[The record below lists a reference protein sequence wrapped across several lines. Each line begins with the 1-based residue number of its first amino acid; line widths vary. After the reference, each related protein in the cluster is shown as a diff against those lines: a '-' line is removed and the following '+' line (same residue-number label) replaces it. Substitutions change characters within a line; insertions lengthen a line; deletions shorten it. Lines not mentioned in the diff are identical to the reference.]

1 MESILDFSKD
11 LDISV
16 LDQVVD
22 TFYKGS
28 GIQQKQAQDVLT
40 KFQEY
45 PDAWQRADQILQFS
59 QNPHTKFIGLSILDR
74 LITRKWKLLP
84 QEQRVGIRN
93 FVVGMIISIC
103 QDDSLFH
110 TQKNLINKSD
120 LTLVQILKQE
130 WPQNWPDF
138 IPELIG
144 SSTSSINVC
153 ENNMVI
159 LKLLS
164 EEVFDF
170 SAEQMTQAKS
180 LHLKTSMSKEF
191 EQIFKFCYE
200 VLEQGSSPSLVVS
213 ALESL
218 LRYLHWIPYRY
229 IYESNVLEL
238 LSTKFL
244 MSPDTRAI
252 TLKCLT
258 EVSSLQIPADNNA
271 IKAQT
276 VLFFQN
282 TLQQIAS
289 GVVPISA
296 DLRATYSTASGTDQ
310 SFLQDLAMFLTTYL
324 THHRQLLE
332 DASVEDP
339 NLRSLLL
346 NAHQYLIQLSKIEE
360 RELFKT
366 TLDYWNNLVASLFQ
380 EVQRLPISELNP
392 LMQLS
397 MGSQAINSNSGALNP
412 EFLKRFPLKKHIY
425 DDICSQ
431 LRWVIIENMVRP
443 EEVLVVEND
452 EGEIVREFVKESDT
466 IQLYK
471 SEREVLVYLTHL
483 DVIDTEEIM
492 ISKLARQI
500 DGSEWS
506 WHNINTLCWAI
517 GSISGTMNEET
528 EKRFV
533 VTVIKDLLALTEKKR
548 GKDNKA
554 VVASNIMYVVGQYP
568 RFLKAH
574 WNFLRTVVLK
584 LFEFMHETHEGV
596 QDMACDTF
604 IKIVQKCKYHFV
616 IQQPRETEPFIQ
628 SIIKDIQETTADLQ
642 PQQVHTFYKACG
654 LIVSE
659 ERNEP
664 ERVRLLGDL
673 MQLPNMAWDA
683 IVQQSSANPDLL
695 LDPETVKIIANIIKT
710 NVAVCTSMGPDFYSQ
725 LGYIYYNMLQLYRAV
740 SSMISVQVA
749 KDGLIATK
757 TPKVRGLRTI
767 KKEILKLV
775 EIYIAKSKN
784 LDEVV
789 KVLVE
794 PLLNAVLEDYM
805 NNVPDAR
812 DAEVLNCMTTVV
824 HKVGHMIPQGVILI
838 LQSVFECTL
847 SMINNDFTEYP
858 EHRVEFYR
866 LLRAIN
872 EKSFGALLELPPV
885 AFKLF
890 VDSICWAFKHNDR
903 DVEVNGLQIALD
915 LLKNIEQLNN
925 TPFAVAF
932 YSNFY
937 FVFVGETFYVL
948 TDSDHKSGFSKQSL
962 LLMRLIAL
970 VQENK
975 ITVPI
980 YQEGSA
986 PQGTSNQVYLNE
998 YLASMLAS
1006 AFPHLAGDQIVNFL
1020 AALTSQYRDPV
1031 KFNGTLRDFLV
1042 QIKEFGGDPT
1052 DYLFA
1057 EDKEKALSEQQKLD
1071 KERAA
1076 KVGGLLKPSELDDE

>member
-1 MESILDFSKD
+1 MEGILDFSND
-11 LDISV
+11 LDIAL
-16 LDQVVD
+16 LDQVVS
-22 TFYKGS
+22 TFYQGS
-28 GIQQKQAQDVLT
+28 GVQQKQAQEILT
-40 KFQEY
+40 KFQDI
-45 PDAWQRADQILQFS
+45 PDAWQKADQILQFS
-59 QNPHTKFIGLSILDR
+59 TNPQSKFIALSILDK

-84 QEQRVGIRN
+84 NDHRIGIRN
-93 FVVGMIISIC
+93 FVVGMIISMC
-103 QDDSLFH
+103 QEDEVFK

-130 WPQNWPDF
+130 WPQNWPEF

-144 SSTSSINVC
+144 SSSSSVNVC
-153 ENNMVI
+153 ENNMIV

-170 SAEQMTQAKS
+170 SAEQMTQAKA
-180 LHLKTSMSKEF
+180 LHLKNSMSKEF
-191 EQIFKFCYE
+191 EQIFKLCFQ
-200 VLEQGSSPSLVVS
+200 VLEQGSSSSLIV
-213 ALESL
+213 ATLESL

-229 IYESNVLEL
+229 IYETNILEL
-238 LSTKFL
+238 LSTKF
-244 MSPDTRAI
+244 MTSPDTRAI

-258 EVSSLQIPADNNA
+258 EVSNLKIPQDNDL
-271 IKAQT
+271 IKRQT

-282 TLQQIAS
+282 TLQQIATS
-289 GVVPISA
+289 VMPVTA
-296 DLRATYSTASGTDQ
+296 DLKATYANANGNDQ

-324 THHRQLLE
+324 ARNRALLE
-332 DASVEDP
+332 SDES
-339 NLRSLLL
+339 LRELLL

-366 TLDYWNNLVASLFQ
+366 TLDYWHNLVADLFY
-380 EVQRLPISELNP
+380 EVQRLPATEMSP
-392 LMQLS
+392 LIQLS
-397 MGSQAINSNSGALNP
+397 VGSQAISTGSGALNP
-412 EFLKRFPLKKHIY
+412 EYMKRFPLKKHIY
-425 DDICSQ
+425 EEICSQ
-431 LRWVIIENMVRP
+431 LRLVIIENMVRP

-483 DVIDTEEIM
+483 NVIDTEEIM

-506 WHNINTLCWAI
+506 WHNINTLSWAI
-517 GSISGTMNEET
+517 GSISGTMSEDT

-533 VTVIKDLLALTEKKR
+533 VTVIKDLLDLTVKKR

-554 VVASNIMYVVGQYP
+554 VVASDIMYVVGQYP

-574 WNFLRTVVLK
+574 WNFLRTVILK

-616 IQQPRETEPFIQ
+616 IQQPRESEPFIQ
-628 SIIKDIQETTADLQ
+628 TIFRDIQKTTADLQ

-654 LIVSE
+654 IIISE
-659 ERNEP
+659 ERSVA
-664 ERVRLLGDL
+664 ERNRLLSDL
-673 MQLPNMAWDA
+673 MQLPNMAWDT
-683 IVQQSSANPDLL
+683 IVEQSTANPTLL
-695 LDPETVKIIANIIKT
+695 LDSETVKIIANIIKT
-710 NVAVCTSMGPDFYSQ
+710 NVAVCTSMGADFYPQ
-725 LGYIYYNMLQLYRAV
+725 LGHIYYNMLQLYRAV
-740 SSMISVQVA
+740 SSMISAQVA
-749 KDGLIATK
+749 AEGLIATK

-775 EIYIAKSKN
+775 ETYISKARN
-784 LDEVV
+784 LDDVV

-824 HKVGHMIPQGVILI
+824 EKVGHMIPQGVILI

-847 SMINNDFTEYP
+847 DMINKDFTEYP
-858 EHRVEFYR
+858 EHRVEFYK
-866 LLRAIN
+866 LLKVIN
-872 EKSFGALLELPPV
+872 EKSFAAFLELPPA

-890 VDSICWAFKHNDR
+890 VDAICWAFKHNNR

-915 LLKNIEQLNN
+915 LVKNIERMGNV
-925 TPFAVAF
+925 PFANEF
-932 YSNFY
+932 HKNY
-937 FVFVGETFYVL
+937 FFIFVSETFFVL
-948 TDSDHKSGFSKQSL
+948 TDSDHKSGFSKQAL
-962 LLMRLIAL
+962 LLMKLISL
-970 VQENK
+970 VYDNK
-975 ITVPI
+975 ISVPL
-980 YQEGSA
+980 YQEA
-986 PQGTSNQVYLNE
+986 EVPQGTSNQVYLSQ
-998 YLASMLAS
+998 YLANMLS
-1006 AFPHLAGDQIVNFL
+1006 NAFPHLTSEQIASFL
-1020 AALTSQYRDPV
+1020 SALTKQYKDLV
-1031 KFNGTLRDFLV
+1031 VFKGTLRDFLV
-1042 QIKEFGGDPT
+1042 QIKEVGGDPT

-1057 EDKEKALSEQQKLD
+1057 EDKENALMEQNRL
-1071 KERAA
+1071 EREKAA
-1076 KVGGLLKPSELDDE
+1076 KIGGLLKPSELDD

>member
-1 MESILDFSKD
+1 MEGILDFSND
-11 LDISV
+11 LDIAL
-16 LDQVVD
+16 LDQVVS
-22 TFYKGS
+22 TFYQGS
-28 GIQQKQAQDVLT
+28 GVQQKQAQEILT
-40 KFQEY
+40 KFQDN
-45 PDAWQRADQILQFS
+45 PDAWQKADQILQFS
-59 QNPHTKFIGLSILDR
+59 TNPQSKFIALSILDK

-84 QEQRVGIRN
+84 NDHRIGIRN
-93 FVVGMIISIC
+93 FVVGMIISMC
-103 QDDSLFH
+103 QDDEVFK

-130 WPQNWPDF
+130 WPQNWPEF

-144 SSTSSINVC
+144 SSSSSVNVC
-153 ENNMVI
+153 ENNMIV

-170 SAEQMTQAKS
+170 SAEQMTQAKA
-180 LHLKTSMSKEF
+180 LHLKNSMSKEF
-191 EQIFKFCYE
+191 EQIFKLCFQ
-200 VLEQGSSPSLVVS
+200 VLEQGSSSSLIV
-213 ALESL
+213 ATLESL

-229 IYESNVLEL
+229 IYETNILEL
-238 LSTKFL
+238 LSTKF
-244 MSPDTRAI
+244 MTSPDTRAI

-258 EVSSLQIPADNNA
+258 EVSNLKIPQDNDL
-271 IKAQT
+271 IKRQT

-282 TLQQIAS
+282 TLQQIATS
-289 GVVPISA
+289 VMPVTA
-296 DLRATYSTASGTDQ
+296 DLKATYANANGNDQ

-324 THHRQLLE
+324 ARNRALLE
-332 DASVEDP
+332 SDES
-339 NLRSLLL
+339 LRELLL

-366 TLDYWNNLVASLFQ
+366 TLDYWHNLVADLFY
-380 EVQRLPISELNP
+380 EVQRLPATEMSP
-392 LMQLS
+392 LIQLS
-397 MGSQAINSNSGALNP
+397 VGSQAISTGSGALNP
-412 EFLKRFPLKKHIY
+412 EYMKRFPLKKHIY
-425 DDICSQ
+425 EEICSQ
-431 LRWVIIENMVRP
+431 LRLVIIENMVRP

-483 DVIDTEEIM
+483 NVIDTEEIM

-506 WHNINTLCWAI
+506 WHNINTLSWAI
-517 GSISGTMNEET
+517 GSISGTMSEDT

-533 VTVIKDLLALTEKKR
+533 VTVIKDLLDLTVKKR

-554 VVASNIMYVVGQYP
+554 VVASDIMYVVGQYP

-574 WNFLRTVVLK
+574 WNFLRTVILK

-616 IQQPRETEPFIQ
+616 IQQPRESEPFIQ
-628 SIIKDIQETTADLQ
+628 TIISDIQKTTADLQ

-654 LIVSE
+654 IIISE
-659 ERNEP
+659 ERSVA
-664 ERVRLLGDL
+664 ERNRLLSDL
-673 MQLPNMAWDA
+673 MQLPNMAWDT
-683 IVQQSSANPDLL
+683 IVEQSTANPTLL
-695 LDPETVKIIANIIKT
+695 LDSETVKIIANIIKT
-710 NVAVCTSMGPDFYSQ
+710 NVAVCTSMGADFYPQ
-725 LGYIYYNMLQLYRAV
+725 LGHIYYNMLQLYRAV
-740 SSMISVQVA
+740 SSMISAQVA
-749 KDGLIATK
+749 AEGLIATK

-775 EIYIAKSKN
+775 ETYISKARN
-784 LDEVV
+784 LDDVV

-824 HKVGHMIPQGVILI
+824 EKVGHMIPQGVILI

-847 SMINNDFTEYP
+847 DMINKDFTEYP
-858 EHRVEFYR
+858 EHRVEFYK
-866 LLRAIN
+866 LLKVIN
-872 EKSFGALLELPPV
+872 EKSFAAFLELPPA

-890 VDSICWAFKHNDR
+890 VDAICWAFKHNNR

-915 LLKNIEQLNN
+915 LVKNIERMGNV
-925 TPFAVAF
+925 PFANEF
-932 YSNFY
+932 HKNY
-937 FVFVGETFYVL
+937 FFIFVSETFFVL
-948 TDSDHKSGFSKQSL
+948 TDSDHKSGFSKQAL
-962 LLMRLIAL
+962 LLMKLISL
-970 VQENK
+970 VYDNK
-975 ITVPI
+975 ISVPL
-980 YQEGSA
+980 YQEA
-986 PQGTSNQVYLNE
+986 EVPQGTSNQVYLSQ
-998 YLASMLAS
+998 YLANMLS
-1006 AFPHLAGDQIVNFL
+1006 NAFPHLTSEQIASFL
-1020 AALTSQYRDPV
+1020 SALTKQYKDLV
-1031 KFNGTLRDFLV
+1031 VFKGTLRDFLV
-1042 QIKEFGGDPT
+1042 QIKEVGGDPT

-1057 EDKEKALSEQQKLD
+1057 EDKENALMEQNRL
-1071 KERAA
+1071 EREKAA
-1076 KVGGLLKPSELDDE
+1076 KIGGLLKPSELDD

>member
-1 MESILDFSKD
+1 MEGILDFSND
-11 LDISV
+11 LDIAL
-16 LDQVVD
+16 LDQVVS
-22 TFYKGS
+22 TFYQGS
-28 GIQQKQAQDVLT
+28 GVQQKQAQEILT
-40 KFQEY
+40 KFQDN
-45 PDAWQRADQILQFS
+45 PDAWQKADQILQFS
-59 QNPHTKFIGLSILDR
+59 TNPQSKFIALSILDK

-84 QEQRVGIRN
+84 NDHRIGIRN
-93 FVVGMIISIC
+93 FVVGMIISMC
-103 QDDSLFH
+103 QDDEVFK

-130 WPQNWPDF
+130 WPQNWPEF

-144 SSTSSINVC
+144 SSSSSVNVC
-153 ENNMVI
+153 ENNMIV

-170 SAEQMTQAKS
+170 SAEQMTQAKA
-180 LHLKTSMSKEF
+180 LHLKNSMSKEF
-191 EQIFKFCYE
+191 EQIFKLCFQ
-200 VLEQGSSPSLVVS
+200 VLEQGSSSSLIV
-213 ALESL
+213 ATLESL

-229 IYESNVLEL
+229 IYETNILEL
-238 LSTKFL
+238 LSTKF
-244 MSPDTRAI
+244 MTSPDTRAI

-258 EVSSLQIPADNNA
+258 EVSNLKIPQDNDL
-271 IKAQT
+271 IKRQT

-282 TLQQIAS
+282 TLQQIATS
-289 GVVPISA
+289 VMPVTA
-296 DLRATYSTASGTDQ
+296 DLKATYANANGNDQ

-324 THHRQLLE
+324 ARNRALLE
-332 DASVEDP
+332 SDES
-339 NLRSLLL
+339 LRELLL

-366 TLDYWNNLVASLFQ
+366 TLDYWHNLVADLFY
-380 EVQRLPISELNP
+380 EVQRLPATEMSP
-392 LMQLS
+392 LIQLS
-397 MGSQAINSNSGALNP
+397 VGSQAISTGSGALNP
-412 EFLKRFPLKKHIY
+412 EYMKRFPLKKHIY
-425 DDICSQ
+425 EEICSQ
-431 LRWVIIENMVRP
+431 LRLVIIENMVRP

-483 DVIDTEEIM
+483 NVIDTEEIM

-506 WHNINTLCWAI
+506 WHNINTLSWAI
-517 GSISGTMNEET
+517 GSISGTMSEDT

-533 VTVIKDLLALTEKKR
+533 VTVIKDLLDLTVKKR

-554 VVASNIMYVVGQYP
+554 VVASDIMYVVGQYP

-574 WNFLRTVVLK
+574 WNFLRTVILK

-616 IQQPRETEPFIQ
+616 IQQPRESEPFIQ
-628 SIIKDIQETTADLQ
+628 TIIRDIQKTIADLQ

-654 LIVSE
+654 IIISE
-659 ERNEP
+659 ERSVA
-664 ERVRLLGDL
+664 ERNRLLSDL
-673 MQLPNMAWDA
+673 MQLPNMAWDT
-683 IVQQSSANPDLL
+683 IVEQSTANPTLL
-695 LDPETVKIIANIIKT
+695 LDSETVKIIANIIKT
-710 NVAVCTSMGPDFYSQ
+710 NVAVCTSMGADFYPQ
-725 LGYIYYNMLQLYRAV
+725 LGHIYYNMLQLYRAV
-740 SSMISVQVA
+740 SSMISAQVA
-749 KDGLIATK
+749 AEGLIATK

-775 EIYIAKSKN
+775 ETYISKARN
-784 LDEVV
+784 LDDVV

-824 HKVGHMIPQGVILI
+824 EKVGHMIPQGVILI

-847 SMINNDFTEYP
+847 DMINKDFTEYP
-858 EHRVEFYR
+858 EHRVEFYK
-866 LLRAIN
+866 LLKVIN
-872 EKSFGALLELPPV
+872 EKSFAAFLELPPA

-890 VDSICWAFKHNDR
+890 VDAICWAFKHNNR

-915 LLKNIEQLNN
+915 LVKNIERMGNV
-925 TPFAVAF
+925 PFANEF
-932 YSNFY
+932 HKNY
-937 FVFVGETFYVL
+937 FFIFVSETFFVL
-948 TDSDHKSGFSKQSL
+948 TDSDHKSGFSKQAL
-962 LLMRLIAL
+962 LLMKLISL
-970 VQENK
+970 VYDNK
-975 ITVPI
+975 ISVPL
-980 YQEGSA
+980 YQEA
-986 PQGTSNQVYLNE
+986 EVPQGTSNQVYLSQ
-998 YLASMLAS
+998 YLANMLS
-1006 AFPHLAGDQIVNFL
+1006 NAFPHLTSEQIASFL
-1020 AALTSQYRDPV
+1020 SALTKQYKDLV
-1031 KFNGTLRDFLV
+1031 VFKGTLRDFLV
-1042 QIKEFGGDPT
+1042 QIKEVGGDPT

-1057 EDKEKALSEQQKLD
+1057 EDKENALMEQNRL
-1071 KERAA
+1071 EREKAA
-1076 KVGGLLKPSELDDE
+1076 KIGGLLKPSELDD

>member
-1 MESILDFSKD
+1 MEGILDFSND
-11 LDISV
+11 LDIAL
-16 LDQVVD
+16 LDQVVS
-22 TFYKGS
+22 TFYQGS
-28 GIQQKQAQDVLT
+28 GVQQKQAQEILT
-40 KFQEY
+40 KFQDN
-45 PDAWQRADQILQFS
+45 PDAWQKADQILQFS
-59 QNPHTKFIGLSILDR
+59 TNPQSKFIALSILDK

-84 QEQRVGIRN
+84 NDHRIGIRN
-93 FVVGMIISIC
+93 FVVGMIISMC
-103 QDDSLFH
+103 QDDEVFK

-130 WPQNWPDF
+130 WPQNWPEF

-144 SSTSSINVC
+144 SSSSSVNVC
-153 ENNMVI
+153 ENNMIV

-170 SAEQMTQAKS
+170 SAEQMTQAKA
-180 LHLKTSMSKEF
+180 LHLKNSMSKEF
-191 EQIFKFCYE
+191 EQIFKLCFQ
-200 VLEQGSSPSLVVS
+200 VLEQGSSSSLIV
-213 ALESL
+213 ATLESL

-229 IYESNVLEL
+229 IYETNILEL
-238 LSTKFL
+238 LSTKF
-244 MSPDTRAI
+244 MTSPDTRAI

-258 EVSSLQIPADNNA
+258 EVSNLKIPQDNDL
-271 IKAQT
+271 IKRQT

-282 TLQQIAS
+282 TLQQIATS
-289 GVVPISA
+289 VMPVTA
-296 DLRATYSTASGTDQ
+296 DLKATYANANGNDQ

-324 THHRQLLE
+324 ARNRALLE
-332 DASVEDP
+332 SDES
-339 NLRSLLL
+339 LRELLL

-366 TLDYWNNLVASLFQ
+366 TLDYWHNLVADLFY
-380 EVQRLPISELNP
+380 E
-392 LMQLS
+392 
-397 MGSQAINSNSGALNP
+397 
-412 EFLKRFPLKKHIY
+412 PLKKHIY
-425 DDICSQ
+425 EEICSQ
-431 LRWVIIENMVRP
+431 LRLVIIENMVRP

-483 DVIDTEEIM
+483 NVIDTEEIM

-506 WHNINTLCWAI
+506 WHNINTLSWAI
-517 GSISGTMNEET
+517 GSISGTMSEDT

-533 VTVIKDLLALTEKKR
+533 VTVIKDLLDLTVKKR

-554 VVASNIMYVVGQYP
+554 VVASDIMYVVGQYP

-574 WNFLRTVVLK
+574 WNFLRTVILK

-616 IQQPRETEPFIQ
+616 IQQPRESEPFIQ
-628 SIIKDIQETTADLQ
+628 TIIRDIQKTTADLQ

-654 LIVSE
+654 IIISE
-659 ERNEP
+659 ERSVA
-664 ERVRLLGDL
+664 ERNRLLSDL
-673 MQLPNMAWDA
+673 MQLPNMAWDT
-683 IVQQSSANPDLL
+683 IVEQSTANPTLL
-695 LDPETVKIIANIIKT
+695 LDSETVKIIANIIKT
-710 NVAVCTSMGPDFYSQ
+710 NVAVCTSMGADFYPQ
-725 LGYIYYNMLQLYRAV
+725 LGHIYYNMLQLYRAV
-740 SSMISVQVA
+740 SSMISAQVA
-749 KDGLIATK
+749 AEGLIATK

-775 EIYIAKSKN
+775 ETYISKARN
-784 LDEVV
+784 LDDVV

-824 HKVGHMIPQGVILI
+824 EKVGHMIPQGVILI

-847 SMINNDFTEYP
+847 DMINKDFTEYP
-858 EHRVEFYR
+858 EHRVEFYK
-866 LLRAIN
+866 LLKVIN
-872 EKSFGALLELPPV
+872 EKSFAAFLELPPA

-890 VDSICWAFKHNDR
+890 VDAICWAFKHNNR

-915 LLKNIEQLNN
+915 LVKNIERMGNV
-925 TPFAVAF
+925 PFANEF
-932 YSNFY
+932 HKNY
-937 FVFVGETFYVL
+937 FFIFVSETFFVL
-948 TDSDHKSGFSKQSL
+948 TDSDHKSGFSKQAL
-962 LLMRLIAL
+962 LLMKLISL
-970 VQENK
+970 VYDNK
-975 ITVPI
+975 
-980 YQEGSA
+980 
-986 PQGTSNQVYLNE
+986 TSNQVYLSQ
-998 YLASMLAS
+998 YLANMLS
-1006 AFPHLAGDQIVNFL
+1006 NAFPHLTSEQIASFL
-1020 AALTSQYRDPV
+1020 SALTKQYKDLV
-1031 KFNGTLRDFLV
+1031 VFKGTLRDFLV
-1042 QIKEFGGDPT
+1042 QIKEVGGDPT

-1057 EDKEKALSEQQKLD
+1057 EDKENALMEQNRL
-1071 KERAA
+1071 EREKAA
-1076 KVGGLLKPSELDDE
+1076 KIGGLLKPSELDD

>member
-1 MESILDFSKD
+1 MEGILDFSND
-11 LDISV
+11 LDIAL
-16 LDQVVD
+16 LDQVVS
-22 TFYKGS
+22 TFYQGS
-28 GIQQKQAQDVLT
+28 GVQQKQTQEILT
-40 KFQEY
+40 KFQDN
-45 PDAWQRADQILQFS
+45 PDAWQKADQILQFS
-59 QNPHTKFIGLSILDR
+59 TNPQSKFIALSILDK

-84 QEQRVGIRN
+84 NDHRIGIRN
-93 FVVGMIISIC
+93 FVVGMIISMC
-103 QDDSLFH
+103 QDDEVFK

-130 WPQNWPDF
+130 WPQNWPEF

-144 SSTSSINVC
+144 SSSSSVNVC
-153 ENNMVI
+153 ENNMIV

-170 SAEQMTQAKS
+170 SAEQMTQAKA
-180 LHLKTSMSKEF
+180 LHLKNSMSKEF
-191 EQIFKFCYE
+191 EQIFKLCFQ
-200 VLEQGSSPSLVVS
+200 VLEQGSSSSLIV
-213 ALESL
+213 ATLESL

-229 IYESNVLEL
+229 IYETNILEL
-238 LSTKFL
+238 LSTKF
-244 MSPDTRAI
+244 MTSPDTRAI

-258 EVSSLQIPADNNA
+258 EVSNLKIPQDNDL
-271 IKAQT
+271 IKRQT

-282 TLQQIAS
+282 TLQQIATS
-289 GVVPISA
+289 VMPVTA
-296 DLRATYSTASGTDQ
+296 DLKATYANANGNDQ

-324 THHRQLLE
+324 ARNRALLE
-332 DASVEDP
+332 SDES
-339 NLRSLLL
+339 LRELLL

-366 TLDYWNNLVASLFQ
+366 TLDYWHNLVADLFY
-380 EVQRLPISELNP
+380 EVQRLPATEMSP
-392 LMQLS
+392 LIQLS
-397 MGSQAINSNSGALNP
+397 VGSQAISTGSGALNP
-412 EFLKRFPLKKHIY
+412 EYMKRFPLKKHIY
-425 DDICSQ
+425 EEICSQ
-431 LRWVIIENMVRP
+431 LRLVIIENMVRP

-483 DVIDTEEIM
+483 NVIDTEEIM

-506 WHNINTLCWAI
+506 WHNINTLSWAI
-517 GSISGTMNEET
+517 GSISGTMSEDT

-533 VTVIKDLLALTEKKR
+533 VTVIKDLLDLTVKKR

-554 VVASNIMYVVGQYP
+554 VVASDIMYVVGQYP

-574 WNFLRTVVLK
+574 WNFLRTVILK

-616 IQQPRETEPFIQ
+616 IQQPRESEPFIQ
-628 SIIKDIQETTADLQ
+628 TIIRDIQKTTADLQ

-654 LIVSE
+654 IIISE
-659 ERNEP
+659 ERSVA
-664 ERVRLLGDL
+664 ERNRLLSDL
-673 MQLPNMAWDA
+673 MQLPNMAWDT
-683 IVQQSSANPDLL
+683 IVEQSTANPTLL
-695 LDPETVKIIANIIKT
+695 LDSETVKIIANIIKT
-710 NVAVCTSMGPDFYSQ
+710 NVAVCTSMGADFYPQ
-725 LGYIYYNMLQLYRAV
+725 LGHIYYNMLQLYRAV
-740 SSMISVQVA
+740 SSMISAQVA
-749 KDGLIATK
+749 AEGLIATK

-775 EIYIAKSKN
+775 ETYISKARN
-784 LDEVV
+784 LDDVV

-824 HKVGHMIPQGVILI
+824 EKVGHMIPQGVILI

-847 SMINNDFTEYP
+847 DMINKDFTEYP
-858 EHRVEFYR
+858 EHRVEFYK
-866 LLRAIN
+866 LLKVIN
-872 EKSFGALLELPPV
+872 EKSFAAFLELPPA

-890 VDSICWAFKHNDR
+890 VDAICWAFKHNNR

-915 LLKNIEQLNN
+915 LVKNIERMGNV
-925 TPFAVAF
+925 PFANEF
-932 YSNFY
+932 HKNY
-937 FVFVGETFYVL
+937 FFIFVSETFFVL
-948 TDSDHKSGFSKQSL
+948 TDSDHKSGFSKQAL
-962 LLMRLIAL
+962 LLMKLISL
-970 VQENK
+970 VYDNK
-975 ITVPI
+975 ISVPL
-980 YQEGSA
+980 YQEA
-986 PQGTSNQVYLNE
+986 EVPQGTSNQVYLSQ
-998 YLASMLAS
+998 YLANMLS
-1006 AFPHLAGDQIVNFL
+1006 NAFPHLTSEQIASFL
-1020 AALTSQYRDPV
+1020 SALTKQYKDLV
-1031 KFNGTLRDFLV
+1031 VFKGTLRDFLV
-1042 QIKEFGGDPT
+1042 QIKEVGGDPT

-1057 EDKEKALSEQQKLD
+1057 EDKENALMEQNRL
-1071 KERAA
+1071 EREKAA
-1076 KVGGLLKPSELDDE
+1076 KIGGLLKPSELDD

>member
-1 MESILDFSKD
+1 MEGILDFSND
-11 LDISV
+11 LDIAL
-16 LDQVVD
+16 LDQVVS
-22 TFYKGS
+22 TFYQGS
-28 GIQQKQAQDVLT
+28 GVQQKQAQEILT
-40 KFQEY
+40 KFQDN
-45 PDAWQRADQILQFS
+45 PDAWQKADQILQFS
-59 QNPHTKFIGLSILDR
+59 TNPQSKFIALSILDK

-84 QEQRVGIRN
+84 NDHRIGIRN
-93 FVVGMIISIC
+93 FVVGMIISMC
-103 QDDSLFH
+103 QDDEVFK

-130 WPQNWPDF
+130 WPQNWPEF

-144 SSTSSINVC
+144 SSSSSVNVC
-153 ENNMVI
+153 ENNMIV

-170 SAEQMTQAKS
+170 SAEQMTQAKA
-180 LHLKTSMSKEF
+180 LHLKNSMSKEF
-191 EQIFKFCYE
+191 EQIFKLCFQ
-200 VLEQGSSPSLVVS
+200 VLEQGSSSSLIV
-213 ALESL
+213 ATLESL

-229 IYESNVLEL
+229 IYETNILEL
-238 LSTKFL
+238 LSTKF
-244 MSPDTRAI
+244 MTSPDTRAI

-258 EVSSLQIPADNNA
+258 EVSNLKIPQDNDL
-271 IKAQT
+271 IKRQT

-282 TLQQIAS
+282 TLQQIATS
-289 GVVPISA
+289 VMPVTA
-296 DLRATYSTASGTDQ
+296 DLKATYANANGNDQ

-324 THHRQLLE
+324 ARNRALLE
-332 DASVEDP
+332 SDES
-339 NLRSLLL
+339 LRELLL

-366 TLDYWNNLVASLFQ
+366 TLDYWHNLVADLFY
-380 EVQRLPISELNP
+380 EVQRLPATEMSP
-392 LMQLS
+392 LIQLS
-397 MGSQAINSNSGALNP
+397 VGSQAISTGSGALNP
-412 EFLKRFPLKKHIY
+412 EYMKRFPLKKHIY
-425 DDICSQ
+425 EEICSQ
-431 LRWVIIENMVRP
+431 LRLVIIENMVRP

-483 DVIDTEEIM
+483 NVIDTEEIM

-506 WHNINTLCWAI
+506 WHNINTLSWAI
-517 GSISGTMNEET
+517 GSISGTMSEDT

-533 VTVIKDLLALTEKKR
+533 VTVIKDLLDLTVKKR

-554 VVASNIMYVVGQYP
+554 VVASDIMYVVGQYP

-574 WNFLRTVVLK
+574 WNFLRTVILK

-616 IQQPRETEPFIQ
+616 IQQPRESEPFIQ
-628 SIIKDIQETTADLQ
+628 TIIRDIQKTTADLQ

-654 LIVSE
+654 IIISE
-659 ERNEP
+659 ERSVA
-664 ERVRLLGDL
+664 ERNRLLSDL
-673 MQLPNMAWDA
+673 MQLPNMAWDT
-683 IVQQSSANPDLL
+683 IVEQSTANPTLL
-695 LDPETVKIIANIIKT
+695 LDSETVKIIANIIKT
-710 NVAVCTSMGPDFYSQ
+710 NVAVCTSMGADFYPQ
-725 LGYIYYNMLQLYRAV
+725 LGHIYYNMLQLYRAV
-740 SSMISVQVA
+740 SSMISAQVA
-749 KDGLIATK
+749 AEGLIATK

-775 EIYIAKSKN
+775 ETYISKARN
-784 LDEVV
+784 LDDVV

-824 HKVGHMIPQGVILI
+824 EKVGHMIPQGVILI

-847 SMINNDFTEYP
+847 EMINKDFTEYP
-858 EHRVEFYR
+858 EHRVEFYK
-866 LLRAIN
+866 LLKVIN
-872 EKSFGALLELPPV
+872 EKSFAAFLELPPA

-890 VDSICWAFKHNDR
+890 VDAICWAFKHNNR

-915 LLKNIEQLNN
+915 LVKNIERMGNV
-925 TPFAVAF
+925 PFANEF
-932 YSNFY
+932 HKNY
-937 FVFVGETFYVL
+937 FFIFVSETFFVL
-948 TDSDHKSGFSKQSL
+948 TDSDHKSGFSKQAL
-962 LLMRLIAL
+962 LLMKLISL
-970 VQENK
+970 VYDNK
-975 ITVPI
+975 ISVPL
-980 YQEGSA
+980 YQEA
-986 PQGTSNQVYLNE
+986 EVPQGTSNQVYLSQ
-998 YLASMLAS
+998 YLANMLS
-1006 AFPHLAGDQIVNFL
+1006 NAFPHLTSEQIASFL
-1020 AALTSQYRDPV
+1020 SALTKQYKDLV
-1031 KFNGTLRDFLV
+1031 VFKGTLRDFLV
-1042 QIKEFGGDPT
+1042 QIKEVGGDPT

-1057 EDKEKALSEQQKLD
+1057 EDKENALMEQNRL
-1071 KERAA
+1071 EREKAA
-1076 KVGGLLKPSELDDE
+1076 KIGGLLKPSELDD

>member
-1 MESILDFSKD
+1 MEGILDFSND
-11 LDISV
+11 LDIAL
-16 LDQVVD
+16 LDQVVS
-22 TFYKGS
+22 TFYQGS
-28 GIQQKQAQDVLT
+28 GVQQKQAQEILT
-40 KFQEY
+40 KFQDN
-45 PDAWQRADQILQFS
+45 PDAWQKADQILQFS
-59 QNPHTKFIGLSILDR
+59 TNPQSKFIALSILDK

-84 QEQRVGIRN
+84 NDHRIGIRN
-93 FVVGMIISIC
+93 FVVGMIISMC
-103 QDDSLFH
+103 QDDEVFK

-130 WPQNWPDF
+130 WPQNWPEF

-144 SSTSSINVC
+144 SSSSSVNVC
-153 ENNMVI
+153 ENNMIV

-170 SAEQMTQAKS
+170 SAEQMTQAKA
-180 LHLKTSMSKEF
+180 LHLKNSMSKEF
-191 EQIFKFCYE
+191 EQIFKLCFQ
-200 VLEQGSSPSLVVS
+200 VLEQGSSSSLIV
-213 ALESL
+213 ATLESL

-229 IYESNVLEL
+229 IYETNILEL
-238 LSTKFL
+238 LSTKF
-244 MSPDTRAI
+244 MTSPDTRAI

-258 EVSSLQIPADNNA
+258 EVSNLKIPQDNDL
-271 IKAQT
+271 IKRQT

-282 TLQQIAS
+282 TLQQIATS
-289 GVVPISA
+289 VMPVTA
-296 DLRATYSTASGTDQ
+296 DLKATYANANGNDQ

-324 THHRQLLE
+324 ARNRALLE
-332 DASVEDP
+332 SDES
-339 NLRSLLL
+339 LRELLL

-366 TLDYWNNLVASLFQ
+366 TLDYWHNLVADLFY
-380 EVQRLPISELNP
+380 EVQRLPATEMSP
-392 LMQLS
+392 LIQLS
-397 MGSQAINSNSGALNP
+397 VGSQAISTGSGALNP
-412 EFLKRFPLKKHIY
+412 EYLKRFPLKKHIY
-425 DDICSQ
+425 EEICSQ
-431 LRWVIIENMVRP
+431 LRLVIIENMVRP

-483 DVIDTEEIM
+483 NVIDTEEIM

-506 WHNINTLCWAI
+506 WHNINTLSWAI
-517 GSISGTMNEET
+517 GSISGTMSEDT

-533 VTVIKDLLALTEKKR
+533 VTVIKDLLDLTVKKR

-554 VVASNIMYVVGQYP
+554 VVASDIMYVVGQYP

-574 WNFLRTVVLK
+574 WNFLRTVILK

-616 IQQPRETEPFIQ
+616 IQQPRESEPFIQ
-628 SIIKDIQETTADLQ
+628 TIIRDIQKTTADLQ

-654 LIVSE
+654 IIISE
-659 ERNEP
+659 ERSVA
-664 ERVRLLGDL
+664 ERNRLLSDL
-673 MQLPNMAWDA
+673 MQLPNTAWDT
-683 IVQQSSANPDLL
+683 IVEQSTANPTLL
-695 LDPETVKIIANIIKT
+695 LDSETVKIIANIIKT
-710 NVAVCTSMGPDFYSQ
+710 NVAVCTSMGADFYPQ
-725 LGYIYYNMLQLYRAV
+725 LGHIYYNMLQLYRAV
-740 SSMISVQVA
+740 SSMISAQVA
-749 KDGLIATK
+749 AEGLIATK

-775 EIYIAKSKN
+775 ETYISKARN
-784 LDEVV
+784 LDDVV

-824 HKVGHMIPQGVILI
+824 EKVGHMIPQGVILI

-847 SMINNDFTEYP
+847 DMINKDFTEYP
-858 EHRVEFYR
+858 EHRVEFYK
-866 LLRAIN
+866 LLKVIN
-872 EKSFGALLELPPV
+872 EKSFAAFLELPPA

-890 VDSICWAFKHNDR
+890 VDAICWAFKHNNR

-915 LLKNIEQLNN
+915 LVKNIERMGNV
-925 TPFAVAF
+925 PFANEF
-932 YSNFY
+932 HKNY
-937 FVFVGETFYVL
+937 FFIFVSETFFVL
-948 TDSDHKSGFSKQSL
+948 TDSDHKSGFSKQAL
-962 LLMRLIAL
+962 LLMKLISL
-970 VQENK
+970 VYDNK
-975 ITVPI
+975 ISVPL
-980 YQEGSA
+980 YQEA
-986 PQGTSNQVYLNE
+986 EVPQGTSNQVYLSQ
-998 YLASMLAS
+998 YLANMLS
-1006 AFPHLAGDQIVNFL
+1006 NAFPHLTSEQIASFL
-1020 AALTSQYRDPV
+1020 SALTKQYKDLV
-1031 KFNGTLRDFLV
+1031 VFKGTLRDFLV
-1042 QIKEFGGDPT
+1042 QIKEVGGDPT

-1057 EDKEKALSEQQKLD
+1057 EDKENALMEQNRL
-1071 KERAA
+1071 EREKAA
-1076 KVGGLLKPSELDDE
+1076 KIGGLLKPSELDD

>member
-1 MESILDFSKD
+1 GAMEGILDFSND
-11 LDISV
+11 LDIAL
-16 LDQVVD
+16 LDQVVS
-22 TFYKGS
+22 TFYQGS
-28 GIQQKQAQDVLT
+28 GVQQKQAQEILT
-40 KFQEY
+40 KFQDN
-45 PDAWQRADQILQFS
+45 PDAWQKADQILQFS
-59 QNPHTKFIGLSILDR
+59 TNPQSKFIALSILDK

-84 QEQRVGIRN
+84 NDHRIGIRN
-93 FVVGMIISIC
+93 FVVGMIISMC
-103 QDDSLFH
+103 QDDEVFK

-130 WPQNWPDF
+130 WPQNWPEF

-144 SSTSSINVC
+144 SSSSSVNVC
-153 ENNMVI
+153 ENNMIV

-170 SAEQMTQAKS
+170 SAEQMTQAKA
-180 LHLKTSMSKEF
+180 LHLKNSMSKEF
-191 EQIFKFCYE
+191 EQIFKLCFQ
-200 VLEQGSSPSLVVS
+200 VLEQGASSSLIV
-213 ALESL
+213 ATLESL

-229 IYESNVLEL
+229 IYETNILEL
-238 LSTKFL
+238 LSTKF
-244 MSPDTRAI
+244 MTSPDTRAI

-258 EVSSLQIPADNNA
+258 EVSNLKIPQDNDL
-271 IKAQT
+271 IKRQT

-282 TLQQIAS
+282 TLQQIATS
-289 GVVPISA
+289 VMPVTA
-296 DLRATYSTASGTDQ
+296 DLKATYANANGNDQ

-324 THHRQLLE
+324 ARNRALLE
-332 DASVEDP
+332 SDES
-339 NLRSLLL
+339 LRELLL

-366 TLDYWNNLVASLFQ
+366 TLDYWHNLVADLFY
-380 EVQRLPISELNP
+380 E
-392 LMQLS
+392 
-397 MGSQAINSNSGALNP
+397 
-412 EFLKRFPLKKHIY
+412 PLKKHIY
-425 DDICSQ
+425 EEICSQ
-431 LRWVIIENMVRP
+431 LRLVIIENMVRP

-483 DVIDTEEIM
+483 NVIDTEEIM

-506 WHNINTLCWAI
+506 WHNINTLSWAI
-517 GSISGTMNEET
+517 GSISGTMSEDT

-533 VTVIKDLLALTEKKR
+533 VTVIKDLLDLCVKKR

-554 VVASNIMYVVGQYP
+554 VVASDIMYVVGQYP

-574 WNFLRTVVLK
+574 WNFLRTVILK

-616 IQQPRETEPFIQ
+616 IQQPRESEPFIQ
-628 SIIKDIQETTADLQ
+628 TIIRDIQKTTADLQ

-654 LIVSE
+654 IIISE
-659 ERNEP
+659 ERSVA
-664 ERVRLLGDL
+664 ERNRLLSDL
-673 MQLPNMAWDA
+673 MQLPNMAWDT
-683 IVQQSSANPDLL
+683 IVEQSTANPTLL
-695 LDPETVKIIANIIKT
+695 LDSETVKIIANIIKT
-710 NVAVCTSMGPDFYSQ
+710 NVAVCTSMGADFYPQ
-725 LGYIYYNMLQLYRAV
+725 LGHIYYNMLQLYRAV
-740 SSMISVQVA
+740 SSMISAQVA
-749 KDGLIATK
+749 AEGLIATK

-775 EIYIAKSKN
+775 ETYISKARN
-784 LDEVV
+784 LDDVV

-824 HKVGHMIPQGVILI
+824 EKVGHMIPQGVILI

-847 SMINNDFTEYP
+847 DMINKDFTEYP
-858 EHRVEFYR
+858 EHRVEFYK
-866 LLRAIN
+866 LLKVIN
-872 EKSFGALLELPPV
+872 EKSFAAFLELPPA

-890 VDSICWAFKHNDR
+890 VDAICWAFKHNNR

-915 LLKNIEQLNN
+915 LVKNIERMGNV
-925 TPFAVAF
+925 PFANEF
-932 YSNFY
+932 HKNY
-937 FVFVGETFYVL
+937 FFIFVSETFFVL
-948 TDSDHKSGFSKQSL
+948 TDSDHKSGFSKQAL
-962 LLMRLIAL
+962 LLMKLISL
-970 VQENK
+970 VYDNK
-975 ITVPI
+975 ISVPL
-980 YQEGSA
+980 YQEA
-986 PQGTSNQVYLNE
+986 EVPQGTSNQVYLSQ
-998 YLASMLAS
+998 YLANMLS
-1006 AFPHLAGDQIVNFL
+1006 NAFPHLTSEQIASFL
-1020 AALTSQYRDPV
+1020 SALTKQCKDLV
-1031 KFNGTLRDFLV
+1031 VFKGTLRDFLV
-1042 QIKEFGGDPT
+1042 QIKEVGGDPT

-1057 EDKEKALSEQQKLD
+1057 EDKENA
-1071 KERAA
+1071 
-1076 KVGGLLKPSELDDE
+1076 

>member
-1 MESILDFSKD
+1 MEGILDFSND
-11 LDISV
+11 LDIAL
-16 LDQVVD
+16 LDQVVS
-22 TFYKGS
+22 TFYQGS
-28 GIQQKQAQDVLT
+28 GVQQKQAQEILT
-40 KFQEY
+40 KFQDN
-45 PDAWQRADQILQFS
+45 PDAWQKADQILQFS
-59 QNPHTKFIGLSILDR
+59 TNPQSKFIALSILDK

-84 QEQRVGIRN
+84 NDHRIGIRN
-93 FVVGMIISIC
+93 FVVGMIISMC
-103 QDDSLFH
+103 QDDEVFK

-130 WPQNWPDF
+130 WPQNWPEF

-144 SSTSSINVC
+144 SSSSSVNVC
-153 ENNMVI
+153 ENNMIV

-170 SAEQMTQAKS
+170 SAEQMTQAKA
-180 LHLKTSMSKEF
+180 LHLKNSMSKEF
-191 EQIFKFCYE
+191 EQIFKLCFQ
-200 VLEQGSSPSLVVS
+200 VLEQGSSSSLIV
-213 ALESL
+213 ATLESL

-229 IYESNVLEL
+229 IYETNILEL
-238 LSTKFL
+238 LSTKF
-244 MSPDTRAI
+244 MTSPDTRAI

-258 EVSSLQIPADNNA
+258 EVSNLKIPQDNDL
-271 IKAQT
+271 IKRQT

-282 TLQQIAS
+282 TLQQIATS
-289 GVVPISA
+289 VMPVTA
-296 DLRATYSTASGTDQ
+296 DLKATYANANGNDQ

-324 THHRQLLE
+324 ARNRALLE
-332 DASVEDP
+332 SDES
-339 NLRSLLL
+339 LRELLL

-366 TLDYWNNLVASLFQ
+366 TLDYWHNLVADLFY
-380 EVQRLPISELNP
+380 EVQRLPATEMSP
-392 LMQLS
+392 LIQLS
-397 MGSQAINSNSGALNP
+397 VGSQAISTGSGALNP
-412 EFLKRFPLKKHIY
+412 EYMKRFPLKKHIY
-425 DDICSQ
+425 EEICSQ
-431 LRWVIIENMVRP
+431 LRLVIIENMVRP

-483 DVIDTEEIM
+483 NVIDTEEIM

-506 WHNINTLCWAI
+506 WHNINTLSWAI
-517 GSISGTMNEET
+517 GSISGTMSEDT

-533 VTVIKDLLALTEKKR
+533 VTVIKDLLDLTVKKR

-554 VVASNIMYVVGQYP
+554 VVASDIMYVVGQYP

-574 WNFLRTVVLK
+574 WNFLRTVILK

-616 IQQPRETEPFIQ
+616 IQQPRESEPFIQ
-628 SIIKDIQETTADLQ
+628 TIIRDIQKTTADLQ

-654 LIVSE
+654 IIISE
-659 ERNEP
+659 ERSVA
-664 ERVRLLGDL
+664 ERNRLLSDL
-673 MQLPNMAWDA
+673 MQLPNMAWDT
-683 IVQQSSANPDLL
+683 IVEQSTANPTLL
-695 LDPETVKIIANIIKT
+695 LDSETVKIIANIIKT
-710 NVAVCTSMGPDFYSQ
+710 NVAVCTSMGADFYPQ
-725 LGYIYYNMLQLYRAV
+725 LGHIYYNMLQLYRAV
-740 SSMISVQVA
+740 SSMISTQVA
-749 KDGLIATK
+749 AEGLIATK

-775 EIYIAKSKN
+775 ETYISKARN
-784 LDEVV
+784 LDDVV

-824 HKVGHMIPQGVILI
+824 EKVGHMIPQGVILI

-847 SMINNDFTEYP
+847 DMINKDFTEYP
-858 EHRVEFYR
+858 EHRVEFYK
-866 LLRAIN
+866 LLKVIN
-872 EKSFGALLELPPV
+872 EKSFAAFLELPPA

-890 VDSICWAFKHNDR
+890 VDAICWAFKHNNR

-915 LLKNIEQLNN
+915 LVKNIERMGNV
-925 TPFAVAF
+925 PFANEF
-932 YSNFY
+932 HKNY
-937 FVFVGETFYVL
+937 FFIFVSETFFVL
-948 TDSDHKSGFSKQSL
+948 TDSDHKSGFSKQAL
-962 LLMRLIAL
+962 LLMKLISL
-970 VQENK
+970 VYDNK
-975 ITVPI
+975 ISVPL
-980 YQEGSA
+980 YQEA
-986 PQGTSNQVYLNE
+986 EVPQGTSNQVYLSQ
-998 YLASMLAS
+998 YLANMLS
-1006 AFPHLAGDQIVNFL
+1006 NAFPHLTSEQIASFL
-1020 AALTSQYRDPV
+1020 SALTKQYKDLV
-1031 KFNGTLRDFLV
+1031 VFKGTLRDFLV
-1042 QIKEFGGDPT
+1042 QIKEVGGDPT

-1057 EDKEKALSEQQKLD
+1057 EDKENALMEQNRL
-1071 KERAA
+1071 EREKAA
-1076 KVGGLLKPSELDDE
+1076 KIGGLLKPSELDD

>member
-1 MESILDFSKD
+1 MEGILDFSND
-11 LDISV
+11 LDIAL
-16 LDQVVD
+16 LDQVVS
-22 TFYKGS
+22 TFYQGS
-28 GIQQKQAQDVLT
+28 GVQQKQAQEILT
-40 KFQEY
+40 KFQDN
-45 PDAWQRADQILQFS
+45 PDAWQKADQILQFS
-59 QNPHTKFIGLSILDR
+59 TNPQSKFIALSILDK

-84 QEQRVGIRN
+84 NDHRIGIRN
-93 FVVGMIISIC
+93 FVVGMIISMC
-103 QDDSLFH
+103 QDDEVFK

-130 WPQNWPDF
+130 WPQNWPEF

-144 SSTSSINVC
+144 SSSSSVNVC
-153 ENNMVI
+153 ENNMIV

-170 SAEQMTQAKS
+170 SAEQMTQAKA
-180 LHLKTSMSKEF
+180 LHLKNSMSKEF
-191 EQIFKFCYE
+191 EQIFKLCFQ
-200 VLEQGSSPSLVVS
+200 VLEQGSSSSLIV
-213 ALESL
+213 ATLESL

-229 IYESNVLEL
+229 IYETNILEL
-238 LSTKFL
+238 LSTKF
-244 MSPDTRAI
+244 MTSPDTRAI

-258 EVSSLQIPADNNA
+258 EVSNLKIPQDNDL
-271 IKAQT
+271 IKRQT

-282 TLQQIAS
+282 TLQQIATS
-289 GVVPISA
+289 VMPVTA
-296 DLRATYSTASGTDQ
+296 DLKATYANANGNDQ

-324 THHRQLLE
+324 ARNRALLE
-332 DASVEDP
+332 SDES
-339 NLRSLLL
+339 LRELLL

-366 TLDYWNNLVASLFQ
+366 TLDYWHNLVADLFY
-380 EVQRLPISELNP
+380 EVQRLPATEMSP
-392 LMQLS
+392 LIQLS
-397 MGSQAINSNSGALNP
+397 VGSQAISTGSGALNP
-412 EFLKRFPLKKHIY
+412 EYMKRFPLKKHIY
-425 DDICSQ
+425 EEICSQ
-431 LRWVIIENMVRP
+431 LRLVIIENMVRP

-483 DVIDTEEIM
+483 NVIDTEEIM

-506 WHNINTLCWAI
+506 WHNINTLSWAI
-517 GSISGTMNEET
+517 GSISGTMSEDT

-533 VTVIKDLLALTEKKR
+533 VTVIKDLLDLTVKKR

-554 VVASNIMYVVGQYP
+554 VVASDIMYVVGQYP

-574 WNFLRTVVLK
+574 WNFLRTVILK

-616 IQQPRETEPFIQ
+616 IQQPRESEPFIQ
-628 SIIKDIQETTADLQ
+628 TIIRDIQKTTADLQ

-654 LIVSE
+654 IIISE
-659 ERNEP
+659 ERSIA
-664 ERVRLLGDL
+664 ERNRLLSDL
-673 MQLPNMAWDA
+673 MQLPNMAWDT
-683 IVQQSSANPDLL
+683 IVEQSTANPTLL
-695 LDPETVKIIANIIKT
+695 LDSETVKIIANIIKT
-710 NVAVCTSMGPDFYSQ
+710 NVAVCTSMGADFYPQ
-725 LGYIYYNMLQLYRAV
+725 LGHIYYNMLQLYRAV
-740 SSMISVQVA
+740 SSMISAQVA
-749 KDGLIATK
+749 AEGLIATK

-775 EIYIAKSKN
+775 ETYISKARN
-784 LDEVV
+784 LDDVV

-824 HKVGHMIPQGVILI
+824 EKVGHMIPQGVILI

-847 SMINNDFTEYP
+847 DMINKDFTEYP
-858 EHRVEFYR
+858 EHRVEFYK
-866 LLRAIN
+866 LLKVIN
-872 EKSFGALLELPPV
+872 EKSFAAFLELPPA

-890 VDSICWAFKHNDR
+890 VDAICWAFKHNNR

-915 LLKNIEQLNN
+915 LVKNIERMGNV
-925 TPFAVAF
+925 PFANEF
-932 YSNFY
+932 HKNY
-937 FVFVGETFYVL
+937 FFIFVSETFFVL
-948 TDSDHKSGFSKQSL
+948 TDSDHKSGFSKQAL
-962 LLMRLIAL
+962 LLMKLISL
-970 VQENK
+970 VYDNK
-975 ITVPI
+975 ISVPL
-980 YQEGSA
+980 YQEA
-986 PQGTSNQVYLNE
+986 EVPQGTSNQVYLSQ
-998 YLASMLAS
+998 YLANMLS
-1006 AFPHLAGDQIVNFL
+1006 NAFPHLTSEQIASFL
-1020 AALTSQYRDPV
+1020 SALTKQYKDLV
-1031 KFNGTLRDFLV
+1031 VFKGTLRDFLV
-1042 QIKEFGGDPT
+1042 QIKEVGGDPT

-1057 EDKEKALSEQQKLD
+1057 EDKENALMEQNRL
-1071 KERAA
+1071 EREKAA
-1076 KVGGLLKPSELDDE
+1076 KIGGLLKPSELDD

>member
-1 MESILDFSKD
+1 MEGILDFSND
-11 LDISV
+11 LDIAL
-16 LDQVVD
+16 LDQVVS
-22 TFYKGS
+22 TFYQGS
-28 GIQQKQAQDVLT
+28 GVQQKQAQEILT
-40 KFQEY
+40 KFQDN
-45 PDAWQRADQILQFS
+45 PDAWQKADQILQFS
-59 QNPHTKFIGLSILDR
+59 TNPQSKFIALSILDK

-84 QEQRVGIRN
+84 NDHRIGIRN
-93 FVVGMIISIC
+93 FVVGMIISMC
-103 QDDSLFH
+103 QDDEVFK

-130 WPQNWPDF
+130 WPQNWPEF

-144 SSTSSINVC
+144 SSSSSVNVC
-153 ENNMVI
+153 ENNMIV

-170 SAEQMTQAKS
+170 SAEQMTQAKA
-180 LHLKTSMSKEF
+180 LHLKNSMSKEF
-191 EQIFKFCYE
+191 EQIFKLCFQ
-200 VLEQGSSPSLVVS
+200 VLEQGSSSSLIV
-213 ALESL
+213 ATLESL

-229 IYESNVLEL
+229 IYETNILEL
-238 LSTKFL
+238 LSTKF
-244 MSPDTRAI
+244 MTSPDTRAI

-258 EVSSLQIPADNNA
+258 EVSNLKIPQDNDL
-271 IKAQT
+271 IKRQT

-282 TLQQIAS
+282 TLQQIATS
-289 GVVPISA
+289 VMPVTA
-296 DLRATYSTASGTDQ
+296 DLKATYANANGNDQ

-324 THHRQLLE
+324 ARNRALLE
-332 DASVEDP
+332 SDES
-339 NLRSLLL
+339 LRELLL

-366 TLDYWNNLVASLFQ
+366 TLDYWHNLVADLFY
-380 EVQRLPISELNP
+380 EVQRLPATEMSP
-392 LMQLS
+392 LIQLS
-397 MGSQAINSNSGALNP
+397 VGSQAISTGSGALNP
-412 EFLKRFPLKKHIY
+412 EYMKRFPLKKHIY
-425 DDICSQ
+425 EEICSQ
-431 LRWVIIENMVRP
+431 LRLVIIENMVRP

-483 DVIDTEEIM
+483 NVIDTEEIM

-506 WHNINTLCWAI
+506 WHNINTLSWAI
-517 GSISGTMNEET
+517 GSISGTMSEDT

-533 VTVIKDLLALTEKKR
+533 VTVIKDLLDLTVKKR

-554 VVASNIMYVVGQYP
+554 VVASDIMYVVGQYP

-574 WNFLRTVVLK
+574 WNFLRTVILK

-616 IQQPRETEPFIQ
+616 IQQPRESEPFIQ
-628 SIIKDIQETTADLQ
+628 TIIRDIQKTTADLQ

-654 LIVSE
+654 IIISE
-659 ERNEP
+659 ERSVA
-664 ERVRLLGDL
+664 ERNRLLSDL
-673 MQLPNMAWDA
+673 MQLPNMAWDT
-683 IVQQSSANPDLL
+683 IVEQSTANPTLL
-695 LDPETVKIIANIIKT
+695 LDSETVKIIANIIKT
-710 NVAVCTSMGPDFYSQ
+710 NVAVCTSMGADFYPQ
-725 LGYIYYNMLQLYRAV
+725 LGHIYYNMLQLYRAV
-740 SSMISVQVA
+740 SSMISAQVA
-749 KDGLIATK
+749 AEGLIATK

-775 EIYIAKSKN
+775 ETYISKARN
-784 LDEVV
+784 LDDVV

-824 HKVGHMIPQGVILI
+824 EKVGHMIPQGVILI

-847 SMINNDFTEYP
+847 DMINKDFTEYP
-858 EHRVEFYR
+858 EHRVEFYK
-866 LLRAIN
+866 LLKVIN
-872 EKSFGALLELPPV
+872 EKSFAAFLELPPA

-890 VDSICWAFKHNDR
+890 VDAICWAFKHNNR

-915 LLKNIEQLNN
+915 LVKNIERMGNV
-925 TPFAVAF
+925 PFANEF
-932 YSNFY
+932 HKNY
-937 FVFVGETFYVL
+937 FFIFVSETFFVL
-948 TDSDHKSGFSKQSL
+948 TDSDHKSGFSKQAL
-962 LLMRLIAL
+962 LLMKLISL
-970 VQENK
+970 VYDNK
-975 ITVPI
+975 ISVPL
-980 YQEGSA
+980 YQEA
-986 PQGTSNQVYLNE
+986 EVPQGTSNQVYLSQ
-998 YLASMLAS
+998 YLANMLS
-1006 AFPHLAGDQIVNFL
+1006 NAFPHLTSEQIASFL
-1020 AALTSQYRDPV
+1020 SALTKQYKDLV
-1031 KFNGTLRDFLV
+1031 VFKGTLRDFLV
-1042 QIKEFGGDPT
+1042 QIKEVGGDPT

-1057 EDKEKALSEQQKLD
+1057 EDKENALMEQNRLEREKAVKI
-1071 KERAA
+1071 
-1076 KVGGLLKPSELDDE
+1076 GGLLKPSELDD

>member
-1 MESILDFSKD
+1 MEGILDFSND
-11 LDISV
+11 LDIAL
-16 LDQVVD
+16 LDQVVS
-22 TFYKGS
+22 TFYQGS
-28 GIQQKQAQDVLT
+28 GVQQKQAQEILT
-40 KFQEY
+40 KFQDN
-45 PDAWQRADQILQFS
+45 PDAWQKADQILQFS
-59 QNPHTKFIGLSILDR
+59 TNPQSKFIALSILDK

-84 QEQRVGIRN
+84 NDHRIGIRN
-93 FVVGMIISIC
+93 FVVGMIISMC
-103 QDDSLFH
+103 QDDEVFK

-130 WPQNWPDF
+130 WPQNWPEF

-144 SSTSSINVC
+144 SSSSSVNVC
-153 ENNMVI
+153 ENNMIV

-170 SAEQMTQAKS
+170 SAEQMTQAKA
-180 LHLKTSMSKEF
+180 LHLKNSMSKEF
-191 EQIFKFCYE
+191 EQIFKLCFQ
-200 VLEQGSSPSLVVS
+200 VLEQGSSSSLIV
-213 ALESL
+213 ATLESL

-229 IYESNVLEL
+229 IYETNILEL
-238 LSTKFL
+238 LSTKF
-244 MSPDTRAI
+244 MTSPDTRAI

-258 EVSSLQIPADNNA
+258 EVSNLKIPRDNDL
-271 IKAQT
+271 IKRQT

-282 TLQQIAS
+282 TLQQIATS
-289 GVVPISA
+289 VMPVTA
-296 DLRATYSTASGTDQ
+296 DLKATYANANGNDQ

-324 THHRQLLE
+324 ARNRALLE
-332 DASVEDP
+332 SDES
-339 NLRSLLL
+339 LRELLL

-366 TLDYWNNLVASLFQ
+366 TLDYWHNLVADLFY
-380 EVQRLPISELNP
+380 EVQRLPATEMSP
-392 LMQLS
+392 LIQLS
-397 MGSQAINSNSGALNP
+397 VGSQAISTGSGALNP
-412 EFLKRFPLKKHIY
+412 EYMKRFPLKKHIY
-425 DDICSQ
+425 EEICSQ
-431 LRWVIIENMVRP
+431 LRLVIIENMVRP

-483 DVIDTEEIM
+483 NVIDTEEIM

-506 WHNINTLCWAI
+506 WHNINTLSWAI
-517 GSISGTMNEET
+517 GSISGTMSEDT

-533 VTVIKDLLALTEKKR
+533 VTVIKDLLDLTVKKR

-554 VVASNIMYVVGQYP
+554 VVASDIMYVVGQYP

-574 WNFLRTVVLK
+574 WNFLRTVILK

-616 IQQPRETEPFIQ
+616 IQQPRESEPFIQ
-628 SIIKDIQETTADLQ
+628 TIIRDIQKTTADLQ

-654 LIVSE
+654 IIISE
-659 ERNEP
+659 ERSVA
-664 ERVRLLGDL
+664 ERNRLLSDL
-673 MQLPNMAWDA
+673 MQLPNMAWDT
-683 IVQQSSANPDLL
+683 IVEQSTANPTLL
-695 LDPETVKIIANIIKT
+695 LDSETVKIIANIIKT
-710 NVAVCTSMGPDFYSQ
+710 NVAVCTSMGADFYPQ
-725 LGYIYYNMLQLYRAV
+725 LGHIYYNMLQLYRAV
-740 SSMISVQVA
+740 SSMISAQVA
-749 KDGLIATK
+749 AEGLIATK

-775 EIYIAKSKN
+775 ETYISKARN
-784 LDEVV
+784 LDDVV

-824 HKVGHMIPQGVILI
+824 EKVGHMIPQGVILI

-847 SMINNDFTEYP
+847 DMINKDFTEYP
-858 EHRVEFYR
+858 EHRVEFYK
-866 LLRAIN
+866 LLKVIN
-872 EKSFGALLELPPV
+872 EKSFAAFLELPPA

-890 VDSICWAFKHNDR
+890 VDAICWAFKHNNR

-915 LLKNIEQLNN
+915 LVKNIERMGNV
-925 TPFAVAF
+925 PFANEF
-932 YSNFY
+932 HKNY
-937 FVFVGETFYVL
+937 FFIFVSETFFVL
-948 TDSDHKSGFSKQSL
+948 TDSDHKSGFSKQAL
-962 LLMRLIAL
+962 LLMKLISL
-970 VQENK
+970 VYDNK
-975 ITVPI
+975 ISVPL
-980 YQEGSA
+980 YQEA
-986 PQGTSNQVYLNE
+986 EVPQGTSNQVYLSQ
-998 YLASMLAS
+998 YLANMLS
-1006 AFPHLAGDQIVNFL
+1006 NAFPHLTSEQIASFL
-1020 AALTSQYRDPV
+1020 SALTKQYKDLV
-1031 KFNGTLRDFLV
+1031 VFKGTLRDFLV
-1042 QIKEFGGDPT
+1042 QIKEVGGDPT

-1057 EDKEKALSEQQKLD
+1057 EDKENALMEQNRL
-1071 KERAA
+1071 EREKAA
-1076 KVGGLLKPSELDDE
+1076 KIGGLLKPSELDD

>member
-1 MESILDFSKD
+1 MEGILDFSND
-11 LDISV
+11 LDIAL
-16 LDQVVD
+16 LDQVVS
-22 TFYKGS
+22 TFYQGS
-28 GIQQKQAQDVLT
+28 GVQQKQAQEILT
-40 KFQEY
+40 KFQDN
-45 PDAWQRADQILQFS
+45 PDAWQKADQILQFS
-59 QNPHTKFIGLSILDR
+59 TNPQSKFIALSILDK

-84 QEQRVGIRN
+84 NDHRIGIRN
-93 FVVGMIISIC
+93 FVVGMIISMC
-103 QDDSLFH
+103 QDDEVFK

-130 WPQNWPDF
+130 WPQNWPEF

-144 SSTSSINVC
+144 SSSSSVNVC
-153 ENNMVI
+153 ENNMIV

-170 SAEQMTQAKS
+170 SAEQMTQAKA
-180 LHLKTSMSKEF
+180 LHLKNSMSKEF
-191 EQIFKFCYE
+191 EQIFKLCFQ
-200 VLEQGSSPSLVVS
+200 VLEQGSSSSLIV
-213 ALESL
+213 ATLESL

-229 IYESNVLEL
+229 IYETNILEL
-238 LSTKFL
+238 LSTKF
-244 MSPDTRAI
+244 MTSPDTRAI

-258 EVSSLQIPADNNA
+258 EVSNLKIPQDNDL
-271 IKAQT
+271 IKRQT

-282 TLQQIAS
+282 TLQQIATS
-289 GVVPISA
+289 VMPVTA
-296 DLRATYSTASGTDQ
+296 DLKATYANANGNDQ

-324 THHRQLLE
+324 ARNRALLE
-332 DASVEDP
+332 SDES
-339 NLRSLLL
+339 LRELLL

-366 TLDYWNNLVASLFQ
+366 TLDYWHNLVADLFY
-380 EVQRLPISELNP
+380 EVQRLPATEMSP
-392 LMQLS
+392 LIQLS
-397 MGSQAINSNSGALNP
+397 VGSQAISTGSGALNP
-412 EFLKRFPLKKHIY
+412 EYLKRFPLKKHIY
-425 DDICSQ
+425 EEICSQ
-431 LRWVIIENMVRP
+431 LRLVIIENMVRP

-483 DVIDTEEIM
+483 NVIDTEEIM

-506 WHNINTLCWAI
+506 WHNINTLSWAI
-517 GSISGTMNEET
+517 GSISGTMSEDT

-533 VTVIKDLLALTEKKR
+533 VTVIKDLLDLTVKKR

-554 VVASNIMYVVGQYP
+554 VVASDIMYVVGQYP

-574 WNFLRTVVLK
+574 WNFLRTVILK

-616 IQQPRETEPFIQ
+616 IQQPRESEPFIQ
-628 SIIKDIQETTADLQ
+628 TIIRDIQKTTADLQ

-654 LIVSE
+654 IIISE
-659 ERNEP
+659 ERSVA
-664 ERVRLLGDL
+664 ERNRLLSDL
-673 MQLPNMAWDA
+673 MQLPNMAWDT
-683 IVQQSSANPDLL
+683 IVEQSTANPTLL
-695 LDPETVKIIANIIKT
+695 LDSETVKIIANIIKT
-710 NVAVCTSMGPDFYSQ
+710 NVAVCTSMGADFYPQ
-725 LGYIYYNMLQLYRAV
+725 LGHIYYNMLQLYRAV
-740 SSMISVQVA
+740 SSMISAQVA
-749 KDGLIATK
+749 AEGLIATK

-775 EIYIAKSKN
+775 ETYISKARN
-784 LDEVV
+784 LDDVV

-824 HKVGHMIPQGVILI
+824 EKVGHMIPQGVILI

-847 SMINNDFTEYP
+847 DMINKDFTEYP
-858 EHRVEFYR
+858 EHRVEFYK
-866 LLRAIN
+866 LLKVIN
-872 EKSFGALLELPPV
+872 EKSFAAFLELPPA

-890 VDSICWAFKHNDR
+890 VDAICWAFKHNNR

-915 LLKNIEQLNN
+915 LVKNIERMGNV
-925 TPFAVAF
+925 PFANEF
-932 YSNFY
+932 HKNY
-937 FVFVGETFYVL
+937 FFIFVSETFFVL
-948 TDSDHKSGFSKQSL
+948 TDSDHKSGFSKQAL
-962 LLMRLIAL
+962 LLMKLISL
-970 VQENK
+970 VYDNK
-975 ITVPI
+975 ISVPL
-980 YQEGSA
+980 YQEA
-986 PQGTSNQVYLNE
+986 EVPQGTSNQVYLSK
-998 YLASMLAS
+998 YLANMLS
-1006 AFPHLAGDQIVNFL
+1006 NAFPHLTSEQIASFL
-1020 AALTSQYRDPV
+1020 SALTKQYKDLV
-1031 KFNGTLRDFLV
+1031 VFKGTLRDFLV
-1042 QIKEFGGDPT
+1042 QIKEVGGDPT

-1057 EDKEKALSEQQKLD
+1057 EDKENALMEQNRL
-1071 KERAA
+1071 EREKAA
-1076 KVGGLLKPSELDDE
+1076 KIGGLLKPSELDD

>member
-1 MESILDFSKD
+1 GMEGILDFSND
-11 LDISV
+11 LDIAL
-16 LDQVVD
+16 LDQVVS
-22 TFYKGS
+22 TFYQGS
-28 GIQQKQAQDVLT
+28 GVQQKQAQEILT
-40 KFQEY
+40 KFQDN
-45 PDAWQRADQILQFS
+45 PDAWQKADQILQFS
-59 QNPHTKFIGLSILDR
+59 TNPQSKFIALSILDK

-84 QEQRVGIRN
+84 NDHRIGIRN
-93 FVVGMIISIC
+93 FVVGMIISMC
-103 QDDSLFH
+103 QDDEVFK

-130 WPQNWPDF
+130 WPQNWPEF

-144 SSTSSINVC
+144 SSSSSVNVC
-153 ENNMVI
+153 ENNMIV

-170 SAEQMTQAKS
+170 SAEQMTQAKA
-180 LHLKTSMSKEF
+180 LHLKNSMSKEF
-191 EQIFKFCYE
+191 EQIFKLCFQ
-200 VLEQGSSPSLVVS
+200 VLEQGSSSSLIV
-213 ALESL
+213 ATLESL

-229 IYESNVLEL
+229 IYETNILEL
-238 LSTKFL
+238 LSTKF
-244 MSPDTRAI
+244 MTSPDTRAI

-258 EVSSLQIPADNNA
+258 EVSNLKIPQDNDL
-271 IKAQT
+271 IKRQT

-282 TLQQIAS
+282 TLQQIATS
-289 GVVPISA
+289 VMPVTA
-296 DLRATYSTASGTDQ
+296 DLKATYANANGNDQ

-324 THHRQLLE
+324 ARNRALLE
-332 DASVEDP
+332 SDES
-339 NLRSLLL
+339 LRELLL

-366 TLDYWNNLVASLFQ
+366 TLDYWHNLVADLFY
-380 EVQRLPISELNP
+380 E
-392 LMQLS
+392 
-397 MGSQAINSNSGALNP
+397 
-412 EFLKRFPLKKHIY
+412 PLKKHIY
-425 DDICSQ
+425 EEICSQ
-431 LRWVIIENMVRP
+431 LRLVIIENMVRP

-483 DVIDTEEIM
+483 NVIDTEEIM

-506 WHNINTLCWAI
+506 WHNINTLSWAI
-517 GSISGTMNEET
+517 GSISGTMSEDT

-533 VTVIKDLLALTEKKR
+533 VTVIKDLLDLTVKKR

-554 VVASNIMYVVGQYP
+554 VVASDIMYVVGQYP

-574 WNFLRTVVLK
+574 WNFLRTVILK

-616 IQQPRETEPFIQ
+616 IQQPRESEPFIQ
-628 SIIKDIQETTADLQ
+628 TIIRDIQKTTADLQ

-654 LIVSE
+654 IIISE
-659 ERNEP
+659 ERSVA
-664 ERVRLLGDL
+664 ERNRLLSDL
-673 MQLPNMAWDA
+673 MQLPNMAWDT
-683 IVQQSSANPDLL
+683 IVEQSTANPTLL
-695 LDPETVKIIANIIKT
+695 LDSETVKIIANIIKT
-710 NVAVCTSMGPDFYSQ
+710 NVAVCTSMGADFYPQ
-725 LGYIYYNMLQLYRAV
+725 LGHIYYNMLQLYRAV
-740 SSMISVQVA
+740 SSMISAQVA
-749 KDGLIATK
+749 AEGLIATK

-775 EIYIAKSKN
+775 ETYISKARN
-784 LDEVV
+784 LDDVV

-824 HKVGHMIPQGVILI
+824 EKVGHMIPQGVILI

-847 SMINNDFTEYP
+847 DMINKDFTEYP
-858 EHRVEFYR
+858 EHRVEFYK
-866 LLRAIN
+866 LLKVIN
-872 EKSFGALLELPPV
+872 EKSFAAFLELPPA

-890 VDSICWAFKHNDR
+890 VDAICWAFKHNNR

-915 LLKNIEQLNN
+915 LVKNIERMGNV
-925 TPFAVAF
+925 PFANEF
-932 YSNFY
+932 HKNY
-937 FVFVGETFYVL
+937 FFIFVSETFFVL
-948 TDSDHKSGFSKQSL
+948 TDSDHKSGFSKQAL
-962 LLMRLIAL
+962 LLMKLISL
-970 VQENK
+970 VYDNK
-975 ITVPI
+975 ISVPL
-980 YQEGSA
+980 YQEA
-986 PQGTSNQVYLNE
+986 EVPQGTSNQVYLSQ
-998 YLASMLAS
+998 YLANMLS
-1006 AFPHLAGDQIVNFL
+1006 NAFPHLTSEQIASFL
-1020 AALTSQYRDPV
+1020 SALTKQYKDLV
-1031 KFNGTLRDFLV
+1031 VFKGTLRDFLV
-1042 QIKEFGGDPT
+1042 QIKEVGGDPT

-1057 EDKEKALSEQQKLD
+1057 EDKENALMEQNRL
-1071 KERAA
+1071 EREKAA
-1076 KVGGLLKPSELDDE
+1076 KIGGLLKPSELDD

>member
-1 MESILDFSKD
+1 MEGILDFSND
-11 LDISV
+11 LDIAL
-16 LDQVVD
+16 LDQVVS
-22 TFYKGS
+22 TFYQGS
-28 GIQQKQAQDVLT
+28 GVQQKQAQEILT
-40 KFQEY
+40 KFQDN
-45 PDAWQRADQILQFS
+45 PDAWQKADQILQFS
-59 QNPHTKFIGLSILDR
+59 TNPQSKFIALSILDK

-84 QEQRVGIRN
+84 NDHRIGIRN
-93 FVVGMIISIC
+93 FVVGMIISMC
-103 QDDSLFH
+103 QDDEVFK

-130 WPQNWPDF
+130 WPQNWPEF

-144 SSTSSINVC
+144 SSSSSVNVC
-153 ENNMVI
+153 ENNMIV

-170 SAEQMTQAKS
+170 SAEQMTQAKA
-180 LHLKTSMSKEF
+180 LHLKNSMSKEF
-191 EQIFKFCYE
+191 EQIFKLCFQ
-200 VLEQGSSPSLVVS
+200 VLEQGSSSSLIV
-213 ALESL
+213 ATLESL

-229 IYESNVLEL
+229 IYETNILEL
-238 LSTKFL
+238 LSTKF
-244 MSPDTRAI
+244 MTSPNTRAI

-258 EVSSLQIPADNNA
+258 EVSNLKIPQDNDL
-271 IKAQT
+271 IKRQT

-282 TLQQIAS
+282 TLQQIATS
-289 GVVPISA
+289 VMPVTA
-296 DLRATYSTASGTDQ
+296 DLKATYANANGNDQ

-324 THHRQLLE
+324 ARNRALLE
-332 DASVEDP
+332 SDES
-339 NLRSLLL
+339 LRELLL

-366 TLDYWNNLVASLFQ
+366 TLDYWHNLVADLFY
-380 EVQRLPISELNP
+380 EVQRLPATEMSP
-392 LMQLS
+392 LIQLS
-397 MGSQAINSNSGALNP
+397 VGSQAISTGSGALNP
-412 EFLKRFPLKKHIY
+412 EYMKRFPLKKHIY
-425 DDICSQ
+425 EEICSQ
-431 LRWVIIENMVRP
+431 LRLVIIENMVRP

-483 DVIDTEEIM
+483 NVIDTEEIM

-506 WHNINTLCWAI
+506 WHNINTLSWAI
-517 GSISGTMNEET
+517 GSISGTMSEDT

-533 VTVIKDLLALTEKKR
+533 VTVIKDLLDLTVKKR

-554 VVASNIMYVVGQYP
+554 VVASDIMYVVGQYP

-574 WNFLRTVVLK
+574 WNFLRTVILK

-616 IQQPRETEPFIQ
+616 IQQPRESEPFIQ
-628 SIIKDIQETTADLQ
+628 TIIRDIQKTTADLQ

-654 LIVSE
+654 IIISE
-659 ERNEP
+659 ERSVA
-664 ERVRLLGDL
+664 ERNRLLSDL
-673 MQLPNMAWDA
+673 MQLPNMAWDT
-683 IVQQSSANPDLL
+683 IVEQSTANPTLL
-695 LDPETVKIIANIIKT
+695 LDSETVKIIANIIKT
-710 NVAVCTSMGPDFYSQ
+710 NVAVCTSMGADFYPQ
-725 LGYIYYNMLQLYRAV
+725 LGHIYYNMLQLYRAV
-740 SSMISVQVA
+740 SSMISAQVA
-749 KDGLIATK
+749 AEGLIATK

-775 EIYIAKSKN
+775 ETYISKARN
-784 LDEVV
+784 LDDVV

-824 HKVGHMIPQGVILI
+824 EKVGHMIPQGVILI

-847 SMINNDFTEYP
+847 DMINKDFTEYP
-858 EHRVEFYR
+858 EHRVEFYK
-866 LLRAIN
+866 LLKVIN
-872 EKSFGALLELPPV
+872 EKSFAAFLELPPA

-890 VDSICWAFKHNDR
+890 VDAICWAFKHNNR

-915 LLKNIEQLNN
+915 LVKNIERMGNV
-925 TPFAVAF
+925 PFANEF
-932 YSNFY
+932 HKNY
-937 FVFVGETFYVL
+937 FFIFVSETFFVL
-948 TDSDHKSGFSKQSL
+948 TDSDHKSGFSKQAL
-962 LLMRLIAL
+962 LLMKLISL
-970 VQENK
+970 VYDNK
-975 ITVPI
+975 ISVPL
-980 YQEGSA
+980 YQEA
-986 PQGTSNQVYLNE
+986 EVPQGTSNQVYLSQ
-998 YLASMLAS
+998 YLANMLS
-1006 AFPHLAGDQIVNFL
+1006 NAFPHLTSEQIASFL
-1020 AALTSQYRDPV
+1020 SALTKQYKDLV
-1031 KFNGTLRDFLV
+1031 VFKGTLRDFLV
-1042 QIKEFGGDPT
+1042 QIKEVGGDPT

-1057 EDKEKALSEQQKLD
+1057 EDKENALMEQNRL
-1071 KERAA
+1071 EREKAA
-1076 KVGGLLKPSELDDE
+1076 KIGGLLKPSELDD

>member
-1 MESILDFSKD
+1 GAMEGILDFSND
-11 LDISV
+11 LDIAL
-16 LDQVVD
+16 LDQVVS
-22 TFYKGS
+22 TFYQGS
-28 GIQQKQAQDVLT
+28 GVQQKQAQEILT
-40 KFQEY
+40 KFQDN
-45 PDAWQRADQILQFS
+45 PDAWQKADQILQFS
-59 QNPHTKFIGLSILDR
+59 TNPQSKFIALSILDK

-84 QEQRVGIRN
+84 NDHRIGIRN
-93 FVVGMIISIC
+93 FVVGMIISMC
-103 QDDSLFH
+103 QDDEVFK

-130 WPQNWPDF
+130 WPQNWPEF

-144 SSTSSINVC
+144 SSSSSVNVC
-153 ENNMVI
+153 ENNMIV

-170 SAEQMTQAKS
+170 SAEQMTQAKA
-180 LHLKTSMSKEF
+180 LHLKNSMSKEF
-191 EQIFKFCYE
+191 EQIFKLCFQ
-200 VLEQGSSPSLVVS
+200 VLEQGSSSSLIV
-213 ALESL
+213 ATLESL

-229 IYESNVLEL
+229 IYETNILEL
-238 LSTKFL
+238 LSTKF
-244 MSPDTRAI
+244 MTSPDTRAI

-258 EVSSLQIPADNNA
+258 EVSNLKIPQDNDL
-271 IKAQT
+271 IKRQT

-282 TLQQIAS
+282 TLQQIATS
-289 GVVPISA
+289 VMPVTA
-296 DLRATYSTASGTDQ
+296 DLKATYANANGNDQ

-324 THHRQLLE
+324 ARNRALLE
-332 DASVEDP
+332 SDES
-339 NLRSLLL
+339 LRELLL

-366 TLDYWNNLVASLFQ
+366 TLDYWHNLVADLFY
-380 EVQRLPISELNP
+380 E
-392 LMQLS
+392 
-397 MGSQAINSNSGALNP
+397 
-412 EFLKRFPLKKHIY
+412 PLKKHIY
-425 DDICSQ
+425 EEICSQ
-431 LRWVIIENMVRP
+431 LRLVIIENMVRP

-483 DVIDTEEIM
+483 NVIDTEEIM

-506 WHNINTLCWAI
+506 WHNINTLSWAI
-517 GSISGTMNEET
+517 GSISGTMSEDT

-533 VTVIKDLLALTEKKR
+533 VTVIKDLLDLSVKKR

-554 VVASNIMYVVGQYP
+554 VVASDIMYVVGQYP

-574 WNFLRTVVLK
+574 WNFLRTVILK

-616 IQQPRETEPFIQ
+616 IQQPRESEPFIQ
-628 SIIKDIQETTADLQ
+628 TIIRDIQKTTADLQ

-654 LIVSE
+654 IIISE
-659 ERNEP
+659 ERSVA
-664 ERVRLLGDL
+664 ERNRLLSDL
-673 MQLPNMAWDA
+673 MQLPNMAWDT
-683 IVQQSSANPDLL
+683 IVEQSTANPTLL
-695 LDPETVKIIANIIKT
+695 LDSETVKIIANIIKT
-710 NVAVCTSMGPDFYSQ
+710 NVAVCTSMGADFYPQ
-725 LGYIYYNMLQLYRAV
+725 LGHIYYNMLQLYRAV
-740 SSMISVQVA
+740 SSMISAQVA
-749 KDGLIATK
+749 AEGLIATK

-775 EIYIAKSKN
+775 ETYISKARN
-784 LDEVV
+784 LDDVV

-824 HKVGHMIPQGVILI
+824 EKVGHMIPQGVILI

-847 SMINNDFTEYP
+847 DMINKDFTEYP
-858 EHRVEFYR
+858 EHRVEFYK
-866 LLRAIN
+866 LLKVIN
-872 EKSFGALLELPPV
+872 EKSFAAFLELPPA

-890 VDSICWAFKHNDR
+890 VDAICWAFKHNNR

-915 LLKNIEQLNN
+915 LVKNIERMGNV
-925 TPFAVAF
+925 PFANEF
-932 YSNFY
+932 HKNY
-937 FVFVGETFYVL
+937 FFIFVSETFFVL
-948 TDSDHKSGFSKQSL
+948 TDSDHKSGFSKQAL
-962 LLMRLIAL
+962 LLMKLISL
-970 VQENK
+970 VYDNK
-975 ITVPI
+975 ISVPL
-980 YQEGSA
+980 YQEA
-986 PQGTSNQVYLNE
+986 EVPQGTSNQVYLSQ
-998 YLASMLAS
+998 YLANMLS
-1006 AFPHLAGDQIVNFL
+1006 NAFPHLTSEQIASFL
-1020 AALTSQYRDPV
+1020 SALTKQCKDLV
-1031 KFNGTLRDFLV
+1031 VFKGTLRDFLV
-1042 QIKEFGGDPT
+1042 QIKEVGGDPT

-1057 EDKEKALSEQQKLD
+1057 EDKENA
-1071 KERAA
+1071 
-1076 KVGGLLKPSELDDE
+1076 

>member
-1 MESILDFSKD
+1 MEGILDFSND
-11 LDISV
+11 LDIAL
-16 LDQVVD
+16 LDQVVS
-22 TFYKGS
+22 TFYQGS
-28 GIQQKQAQDVLT
+28 GVQQKQAQEILT
-40 KFQEY
+40 KFQDN
-45 PDAWQRADQILQFS
+45 PDAWQKADQILQFS
-59 QNPHTKFIGLSILDR
+59 TNPQSKFIALSILDK

-84 QEQRVGIRN
+84 NDHRIGIRN
-93 FVVGMIISIC
+93 FVVGMIISMC
-103 QDDSLFH
+103 QDDEVFK

-130 WPQNWPDF
+130 WPQNWPEF

-144 SSTSSINVC
+144 SSSSSVNVC
-153 ENNMVI
+153 ENNMIV

-170 SAEQMTQAKS
+170 SAEQMTQAKA
-180 LHLKTSMSKEF
+180 LHLKNSMSKEF
-191 EQIFKFCYE
+191 EQIFKLCFQ
-200 VLEQGSSPSLVVS
+200 VLEQGSSSSLIV
-213 ALESL
+213 ATLESL

-229 IYESNVLEL
+229 IYETNILEL
-238 LSTKFL
+238 LSTKF
-244 MSPDTRAI
+244 MTSPDTRAI

-258 EVSSLQIPADNNA
+258 EVSNLKIPQDNDL
-271 IKAQT
+271 IKRQT

-282 TLQQIAS
+282 TLQQIATS
-289 GVVPISA
+289 VMPVTA
-296 DLRATYSTASGTDQ
+296 DLKATYANANGNDQ

-324 THHRQLLE
+324 ARNRALLE
-332 DASVEDP
+332 SDES
-339 NLRSLLL
+339 LRELLL

-366 TLDYWNNLVASLFQ
+366 TLDYWHNLVADLFY
-380 EVQRLPISELNP
+380 EVQRLPATEMSP
-392 LMQLS
+392 LIQLS
-397 MGSQAINSNSGALNP
+397 VGSQAISTGSGALNP
-412 EFLKRFPLKKHIY
+412 EYMKRFPLKKHIY
-425 DDICSQ
+425 EEICSQ
-431 LRWVIIENMVRP
+431 LRLVIIENMVRP

-483 DVIDTEEIM
+483 NVIDTEEIM

-506 WHNINTLCWAI
+506 WHNINTLSWAI
-517 GSISGTMNEET
+517 GSISGTMSEDT

-533 VTVIKDLLALTEKKR
+533 VTVIKDLLDLTVKKR

-554 VVASNIMYVVGQYP
+554 VVASDIMYVVGQYP

-574 WNFLRTVVLK
+574 WNFLRTVILK

-616 IQQPRETEPFIQ
+616 IQQPRESEPFIQ
-628 SIIKDIQETTADLQ
+628 TIIRDIQKTIADLQ

-654 LIVSE
+654 IIISE
-659 ERNEP
+659 ERSVA
-664 ERVRLLGDL
+664 ERNRLLSDL
-673 MQLPNMAWDA
+673 MQLPNMAWDT
-683 IVQQSSANPDLL
+683 IVEQSTANPTLL
-695 LDPETVKIIANIIKT
+695 LDSETVKIIANIIKT
-710 NVAVCTSMGPDFYSQ
+710 NVAVCTSMGADFYPQ
-725 LGYIYYNMLQLYRAV
+725 LGHIYYNMLQLYRAV
-740 SSMISVQVA
+740 SSMISAQVA
-749 KDGLIATK
+749 AEGLIATK

-775 EIYIAKSKN
+775 ETYISKARN
-784 LDEVV
+784 LDDVV

-824 HKVGHMIPQGVILI
+824 EKVGHMIPQGVILI

-847 SMINNDFTEYP
+847 DMINKDFTEYP
-858 EHRVEFYR
+858 EHRVEFYK
-866 LLRAIN
+866 LLKVIN
-872 EKSFGALLELPPV
+872 EKSFAAFLELPPA

-890 VDSICWAFKHNDR
+890 VDAICWAFKHNNR

-915 LLKNIEQLNN
+915 LVKNIERMGNV
-925 TPFAVAF
+925 PFANEF
-932 YSNFY
+932 HKNY
-937 FVFVGETFYVL
+937 FFIFVSETFFVL
-948 TDSDHKSGFSKQSL
+948 TDSDHKSGFSKQAL
-962 LLMRLIAL
+962 LLMKLISL
-970 VQENK
+970 VYDNK
-975 ITVPI
+975 ISVPL
-980 YQEGSA
+980 YQEA
-986 PQGTSNQVYLNE
+986 EVPQGTPNQVYLSQ
-998 YLASMLAS
+998 YLANMLS
-1006 AFPHLAGDQIVNFL
+1006 NVFPHLTSEQIASFL
-1020 AALTSQYRDPV
+1020 SALTKQYKDLV
-1031 KFNGTLRDFLV
+1031 VFKGTLRDFLV
-1042 QIKEFGGDPT
+1042 QIKEVGGDPT

-1057 EDKEKALSEQQKLD
+1057 EDKENALMEQNRL
-1071 KERAA
+1071 EREKAA
-1076 KVGGLLKPSELDDE
+1076 KIGGLLKPSELDD